1 MKNLKLEETRIFC
14 DSDENELMSC
24 GVGSL
29 KLTLN
34 TTIKSSKANIN
45 IVENRIRIFCFDN
58 DVKIIHLYQTK
69 AKWLIRN
76 LHIQLEGDIDD
87 IDAIKNY
94 LEKISKYY
102 HVDI

>member
-1 MKNLKLEETRIFC
+1 MKNLKPGETRIFC
-14 DSDENELMSC
+14 DSDGNELMSC
-24 GVGSL
+24 GVCSL
-29 KLTLN
+29 KSTLK

-45 IVENRIRIFCFDN
+45 IVENRIRIFCFGN

-69 AKWLIRN
+69 AEWLIRN